1 MDIEPIIS
9 GIIWKIKPMFQPEL
23 WNIQDEKRLAVWM
36 SSHESVFGDEWIYAA
51 RDLISNLNLKMTAR
65 EFFFRGHKQSSI
77 FDTSDSK
84 PRSAME
90 SILMIYPDFFESELV
105 RDVVDRAVAMDA
117 DYVNSDIY
125 KAVYGNKRIGNHES
139 TTRK

>member
-23 WNIQDEKRLAVWM
+23 WNIQDERRLAVWM

-84 PRSAME
+84 PRSVME
-90 SILMIYPDFFESELV
+90 SILMIYPDFFESELA

-125 KAVYGNKRIGNHES
+125 KAAKDL
-139 TTRK
+139 

>member
-1 MDIEPIIS
+1 MEWYFEMDIEPIIS
-9 GIIWKIKPMFQPEL
+9 GIIWKIKTMFQPEL
-23 WNIQDEKRLAVWM
+23 WNIKDERRLAEHIAVN
-36 SSHESVFGDEWIYAA
+36 SDLCGDEWIYAA

-125 KAVYGNKRIGNHES
+125 KAAKDW
-139 TTRK
+139 